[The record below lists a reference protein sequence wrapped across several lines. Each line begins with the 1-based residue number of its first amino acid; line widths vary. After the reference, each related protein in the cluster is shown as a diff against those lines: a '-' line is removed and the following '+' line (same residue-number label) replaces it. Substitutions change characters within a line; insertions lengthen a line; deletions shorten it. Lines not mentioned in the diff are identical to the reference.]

1 MKEVK
6 VTTVAFLL
14 RACLLL
20 HLIINIIS
28 IPTIEPAK
36 SADFKDVKEWGA
48 SFASKLVNDMNA
60 ASDFAT
66 IRGIYSSNINS
77 SSTEEVDYGDQLEIA
92 VAAMEKLV
100 QRRVEALNAAVAE
113 AEAISTDF
121 SFDATFFV
129 EPKDNLN
136 SR

>member
-1 MKEVK
+1 MKKVK
-6 VTTVAFLL
+6 VTMVAFLP
-14 RACLLL
+14 RACILL
-20 HLIINIIS
+20 HLIIIIS

-48 SFASKLVNDMNA
+48 SFANKLVNDLNV
-60 ASDFAT
+60 ASHFAK
-66 IRGIYSSNINS
+66 ISGIYSSNINS
-77 SSTEEVDYGDQLEIA
+77 SSTTKVDYGDELEMA
-92 VAAMEKLV
+92 VADMGKLV
-100 QRRVEALNAAVAE
+100 QRRIGALNAAVAE

-121 SFDATFFV
+121 PFDATFFE